1 MIHRCTKNSWLLATT
16 NTLLSSICKDTTYFN
31 YDLLSMRS
39 GGIFCHQ
46 FECESFLFTLV
57 TCHNFVIDDV
67 IVRLIE
73 VYAAATNA
81 EKALEV
87 FIRYQ

>member
-39 GGIFCHQ
+39 GGILCHH
-46 FECESFLFTLV
+46 FECEALLFTLV
-57 TCHNFVIDDV
+57 TDLPQLRHRRRNCAPH
-67 IVRLIE
+67 RG
-73 VYAAATNA
+73 
-81 EKALEV
+81 
-87 FIRYQ
+87 IRRCY